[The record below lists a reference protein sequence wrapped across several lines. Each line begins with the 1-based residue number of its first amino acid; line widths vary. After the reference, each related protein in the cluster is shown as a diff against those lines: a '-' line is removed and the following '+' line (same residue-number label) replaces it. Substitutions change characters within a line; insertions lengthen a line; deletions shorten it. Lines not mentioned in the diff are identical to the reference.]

1 MNECEDIPLS
11 SDFKALVL
19 ITMIKIVWDIYYAFT
34 SILRYYRALKLFNY
48 DLRHLNHWIQMFL
61 LQFFDTSRVLDIS
74 CLIKFKAQ
82 LILIQILDFILIA
95 ETFEKMEKTASRL
108 ALTDYLVSLLKITS
122 TDLIDK
128 IVYLIQGKLYPDYE
142 GIELGFAEKLAIR
155 ALAYSAGVEVSI
167 IEENYRRTG
176 DIGDTAEE
184 VMKAKN
190 QTTLFSEKMT
200 VERVYNTFDKIART
214 SGSGSQEVK
223 LRLVSNLLNDA
234 SYREAKY
241 IMKFIMGTLRLG
253 IADHTIMDSLALAF
267 TGNRVDR
274 HILEKAY
281 NVSSD
286 LGEVARLLA
295 TKSLE
300 SLKSLQITLFKPV
313 RPMLSERVRSSEE
326 AMEKINGR
334 AAAEY
339 KLDGERIQIHK
350 GKGKVELFSRR
361 LEKVTHHYPD
371 ITGAIGSIIAN
382 EAILEAEVVA
392 INPLT
397 GEYLP
402 FQELMHRRRKYEI
415 NQAVEDYPVSLNF
428 FDVLY
433 IDGQDT
439 TSLPYFKRR
448 KIIANLLH
456 NVKMDDKIR
465 IVPQTIIK
473 KTKEIERF
481 MALAI
486 ENGCEGLMLKQLSS
500 TYRAGA
506 REFAW
511 IKLKREYRSDMP
523 DTADLVIVGGLFGR
537 GRRVGKYGALLLAS
551 FDSESDK
558 FKSVCKVGT
567 GFTDEQLKQ
576 FYENLECHIISHR
589 HPRVDSDMEMD
600 VWFEPKIVIDV
611 IASEITLSPSHTA
624 AMDRIRKGYGLAL
637 RFPKFTGKI
646 RYDKNPEDATNV
658 KELISMYKAQM
669 KRIKKE

>member
-1 MNECEDIPLS
+1 
-11 SDFKALVL
+11 
-19 ITMIKIVWDIYYAFT
+19 
-34 SILRYYRALKLFNY
+34 
-48 DLRHLNHWIQMFL
+48 
-61 LQFFDTSRVLDIS
+61 
-74 CLIKFKAQ
+74 
-82 LILIQILDFILIA
+82 
-95 ETFEKMEKTASRL
+95 MEKTASRL
-108 ALTDYLVSLLKITS
+108 ALTDYLVSLLKLTPI
-122 TDLIDK
+122 DVIDK
-128 IVYLIQGKLYPDYE
+128 VVYLIQGKLYPDYE
-142 GIELGFAEKLAIR
+142 GIELGLAEKMAIR
-155 ALAYSAGVEVSI
+155 SLAYSAGVEVSI

-176 DIGDTAEE
+176 DLGDTAEE
-184 VMKAKN
+184 VMKAKS

-200 VERVYNTFDKIART
+200 VERVYYTFDKIART

-267 TGNRVDR
+267 TGNRINR
-274 HILEKAY
+274 HVLEQAY

-286 LGEVARLLA
+286 LGEVAKLLV

-326 AMEKINGR
+326 AMEKISGS

-361 LEKVTHHYPD
+361 LEKVTDHYPD
-371 ITGAIGSIIAN
+371 ITGAIGSIISN

-402 FQELMHRRRKYEI
+402 FQELMHRRR
-415 NQAVEDYPVSLNF
+415 
-428 FDVLY
+428 
-433 IDGQDT
+433 
-439 TSLPYFKRR
+439 TSLPYSKRR
-448 KIIANLLH
+448 KIIENLLQ
-456 NVKMDDKIR
+456 NVKKDDKIR
-465 IVPQTIIK
+465 IVPQTIVK
-473 KTKEIERF
+473 KTTEIERF

-511 IKLKREYRSDMP
+511 IKLKREYRSDMA

-551 FDSESDK
+551 FDSNSDK

-567 GFTDEQLKQ
+567 GFTDEQLRQ
-576 FYENLECHIISHR
+576 FYENLEGHIISHR
-589 HPRVDSDMEMD
+589 HPRVDSGMEMD
-600 VWFEPKIVIDV
+600 VWFEPKVVIDV

-624 AMDRIRKGYGLAL
+624 ALDRIRKGYGLAL

-658 KELISMYKAQM
+658 EELISMYKAQM

>member
-1 MNECEDIPLS
+1 
-11 SDFKALVL
+11 
-19 ITMIKIVWDIYYAFT
+19 
-34 SILRYYRALKLFNY
+34 
-48 DLRHLNHWIQMFL
+48 
-61 LQFFDTSRVLDIS
+61 
-74 CLIKFKAQ
+74 LIKFKAH
-82 LILIQILDFILIA
+82 LILIEILDFTLIA

-108 ALTDYLVSLLKITS
+108 ALTDYLVSLLKITPA
-122 TDLIDK
+122 DLIDK
-128 IVYLIQGKLYPDYE
+128 VVYLIQGKLYPDYE
-142 GIELGFAEKLAIR
+142 GIELGLAEKMAIR

-167 IEENYRRTG
+167 IEANYRRTG
-176 DIGDTAEE
+176 DLGDTAEE
-184 VMKAKN
+184 VMKTKN
-190 QTTLFSEKMT
+190 QTTLLSEKMT
-200 VERVYNTFDKIART
+200 VERVYHTLDKIART
-214 SGSGSQEVK
+214 AGSGSQELK

-234 SYREAKY
+234 TYREAKY

-267 TGNRVDR
+267 TGNRVNRD
-274 HILEKAY
+274 ILEKAY

-286 LGEVARLLA
+286 LGEVAKLLA
-295 TKSLE
+295 TKGLE
-300 SLKSLQITLFKPV
+300 SVKSQQITLFKPV
-313 RPMLSERVRSSEE
+313 RPMLGERVRSSEE

-350 GKGKVELFSRR
+350 GKAKVELFSRR
-361 LEKVTHHYPD
+361 LEKVTDHYPE
-371 ITGAIGSIIAN
+371 ITGTISSIIGS

-415 NQAVEDYPVSLNF
+415 NQAVENYPVSLNF
-428 FDVLY
+428 FDILY

-448 KIIANLLH
+448 KIIENALH
-456 NVKMDDKIR
+456 MDKREDKIR
-465 IVPQTIIK
+465 IVPQTIVK
-473 KTKEIERF
+473 KAEEIERF

-511 IKLKREYRSDMP
+511 IKLKREYRSDIA
-523 DTADLVIVGGLFGR
+523 DTLDLVIIGALFGR

-551 FDSESDK
+551 FDADSNM

-567 GFTDEQLKQ
+567 GFTDEHLKE
-576 FYENLECHIISHR
+576 FYDNLECHIISHR
-589 HPRVDSDMEMD
+589 HPRVDSGMEMD

-624 AMDRIRKGYGLAL
+624 AMDKIRKGYGLAL

-646 RYDKNPEDATNV
+646 RYDKNPEDATNIE
-658 KELISMYKAQM
+658 ELISMYKAQM
-669 KRIKKE
+669 KIIKKE

>member
-1 MNECEDIPLS
+1 
-11 SDFKALVL
+11 
-19 ITMIKIVWDIYYAFT
+19 
-34 SILRYYRALKLFNY
+34 
-48 DLRHLNHWIQMFL
+48 
-61 LQFFDTSRVLDIS
+61 
-74 CLIKFKAQ
+74 
-82 LILIQILDFILIA
+82 
-95 ETFEKMEKTASRL
+95 MEKTASRL
-108 ALTDYLVSLLKITS
+108 ALTDYLVSLLKITPA
-122 TDLIDK
+122 DLIDK
-128 IVYLIQGKLYPDYE
+128 VVYLIQGKLYPDYE
-142 GIELGFAEKLAIR
+142 GIELGLAEKMAIR

-167 IEENYRRTG
+167 IEANYRRTG
-176 DIGDTAEE
+176 DLGDTAQE
-184 VMKAKN
+184 VMKTKN
-190 QTTLFSEKMT
+190 QTTLLSEKMT
-200 VERVYNTFDKIART
+200 VERVYHTLDKIART
-214 SGSGSQEVK
+214 AGSGSQELK

-234 SYREAKY
+234 TYREAKY

-267 TGNRVDR
+267 TGNRVHR

-286 LGEVARLLA
+286 LGEVAKLLA
-295 TKSLE
+295 TKGLE
-300 SLKSLQITLFKPV
+300 SVKSQQITLFKPV
-313 RPMLSERVRSSEE
+313 RPMLGERVRSSEE

-350 GKGKVELFSRR
+350 GKAKVELFSRR
-361 LEKVTHHYPD
+361 LEKVTDHYPE
-371 ITGAIGSIIAN
+371 ITGAISSIIGS

-415 NQAVEDYPVSLNF
+415 NQAVENYPVSLNF
-428 FDVLY
+428 FDILY

-448 KIIANLLH
+448 KIIENALH
-456 NVKMDDKIR
+456 MDKREDKIR
-465 IVPQTIIK
+465 IVPQTIVK
-473 KTKEIERF
+473 KAEEIERF

-511 IKLKREYRSDMP
+511 IKLKREYRSDIA
-523 DTADLVIVGGLFGR
+523 DTLDLVIIGALFGR

-551 FDSESDK
+551 FDADSNM

-567 GFTDEQLKQ
+567 GFTDEHLKE
-576 FYENLECHIISHR
+576 FYDNLECHIISHR
-589 HPRVDSDMEMD
+589 HPRVDSGMEMD

-624 AMDRIRKGYGLAL
+624 AMDKIRKGYGLAL

-646 RYDKNPEDATNV
+646 RYDKNPEDATNIE
-658 KELISMYKAQM
+658 ELISMYKAQM
-669 KRIKKE
+669 KIIKKE

>member
-1 MNECEDIPLS
+1 
-11 SDFKALVL
+11 
-19 ITMIKIVWDIYYAFT
+19 
-34 SILRYYRALKLFNY
+34 
-48 DLRHLNHWIQMFL
+48 
-61 LQFFDTSRVLDIS
+61 
-74 CLIKFKAQ
+74 LIKFKAH
-82 LILIQILDFILIA
+82 LILIEILDFTLIA

-108 ALTDYLVSLLKITS
+108 ALTDYLVSLLKITPA
-122 TDLIDK
+122 DLIDK
-128 IVYLIQGKLYPDYE
+128 VVYLIQGKLYPDYE
-142 GIELGFAEKLAIR
+142 GIELGLAEKMAIR

-167 IEENYRRTG
+167 IEANYRRTG
-176 DIGDTAEE
+176 DLGDTAEE
-184 VMKAKN
+184 VMKTKN
-190 QTTLFSEKMT
+190 QTTLLSEKMT
-200 VERVYNTFDKIART
+200 VERVYHTLDKIART
-214 SGSGSQEVK
+214 AGSGSQELK

-234 SYREAKY
+234 TYREAKY

-267 TGNRVDR
+267 TGNRVHR

-286 LGEVARLLA
+286 LGEVAKLLA
-295 TKSLE
+295 TKGLE
-300 SLKSLQITLFKPV
+300 SVKSQQITLFKPV
-313 RPMLSERVRSSEE
+313 RPMLGERVRSSEE

-350 GKGKVELFSRR
+350 GKAKVELFSRR
-361 LEKVTHHYPD
+361 LEKVTDHYPE
-371 ITGAIGSIIAN
+371 ITGTISSIIGS

-415 NQAVEDYPVSLNF
+415 NQAVENYPVSLNF
-428 FDVLY
+428 FDILY

-448 KIIANLLH
+448 KIIENALH
-456 NVKMDDKIR
+456 MDKREDKIR
-465 IVPQTIIK
+465 IVPQTIVK
-473 KTKEIERF
+473 KAEEIERF

-511 IKLKREYRSDMP
+511 IKLKREYRSDIA
-523 DTADLVIVGGLFGR
+523 DTLDLVIIGALFGR

-551 FDSESDK
+551 FDADSNM

-567 GFTDEQLKQ
+567 GFTDEHLKE
-576 FYENLECHIISHR
+576 FYDNLECHIISHR
-589 HPRVDSDMEMD
+589 HPRVDSGMEMD

-624 AMDRIRKGYGLAL
+624 AMDKIRKGYGLAL

-646 RYDKNPEDATNV
+646 RYDKNPEDATNIE
-658 KELISMYKAQM
+658 ELISMYKAQM
-669 KRIKKE
+669 KIIKKE